1 MSLAAPMSSAISG
14 TSFLLPSL
22 CSALRLLLAHF
33 KKGQH
38 HMTKSLDV
46 ITEII
51 RNPKHPFRKA
61 DARPEKAQKHRYE
74 RRKIKEFMK
83 LGNWAQ
89 EETVG

>member
-1 MSLAAPMSSAISG
+1 
-14 TSFLLPSL
+14 
-22 CSALRLLLAHF
+22 
-33 KKGQH
+33 
-38 HMTKSLDV
+38 MTKSLDV

-51 RNPKHPFRKA
+51 RSPKHPFRKA

-89 EETVG
+89 EETVS